1 MNKPS
6 IFTVVFKIKLG
17 LPSWRMQ
24 LVEIITF
31 NFLGS
36 LKIKKHTQ
44 ERKISKTGLSSLTLG
59 VLSYVNECSQDAV
72 LSTRTAPP
80 PLLRKQAIVV
90 FCLFV
95 CFLFFFLLWFYF
107 VAHLN
112 LYEKPE
118 RNAWAS
124 SLMLLLEPL
133 LPFSL
138 VKQLISSSCYTAYV
152 DIIRHFIRARFIY
165 CLVFKLI
172 ANVLH
177 QYEFHSLTSSV
188 QTCTNSSKGEHTKKV
203 RRDLRKGLRQ
213 WKLEP
218 CLALLLLF
226 LIPLQYIYIYFSF

>member
-72 LSTRTAPP
+72 LSTRTAPL

-95 CFLFFFLLWFYF
+95 CLFFVFFFTLILFCGPSESVWK
-107 VAHLN
+107 AW
-112 LYEKPE
+112 EKCMGIIT
-118 RNAWAS
+118 NA
-124 SLMLLLEPL
+124 L
-133 LPFSL
+133 
-138 VKQLISSSCYTAYV
+138 
-152 DIIRHFIRARFIY
+152 IRAS
-165 CLVFKLI
+165 
-172 ANVLH
+172 A
-177 QYEFHSLTSSV
+177 SL
-188 QTCTNSSKGEHTKKV
+188 
-203 RRDLRKGLRQ
+203 
-213 WKLEP
+213 
-218 CLALLLLF
+218 
-226 LIPLQYIYIYFSF
+226 